1 MPDRD
6 GRDLGTL
13 HPARSSVRRV
23 PVTAGRT
30 PLTENVTAAPVPAAC
45 YVPVIMKWL
54 ALTFAL
60 AVSVLGPFTPAW
72 SQWLSPV
79 DVPQRSPGD
88 LERFDSGIPPI
99 EAPSLFGFLS
109 GMWLD
114 SVPGLGLGVGVQPLH
129 GDRGSTSA
137 ALPGAAQALLGPYR
151 LLDDRGTAIS
161 FDLRLRW
168 PSPVDLAGA
177 GALQPYVAVGPALFL
192 AEPDVSS
199 QILNSRA
206 DTALS
211 LGVRAGAG
219 VTWSFDRTGSFFSEY
234 RFIRG
239 ARESN
244 VLGGRN
250 GASEDPGGFD
260 LLYGVRFRF

>member
-1 MPDRD
+1 
-6 GRDLGTL
+6 
-13 HPARSSVRRV
+13 
-23 PVTAGRT
+23 
-30 PLTENVTAAPVPAAC
+30 
-45 YVPVIMKWL
+45 
-54 ALTFAL
+54 
-60 AVSVLGPFTPAW
+60 
-72 SQWLSPV
+72 
-79 DVPQRSPGD
+79 
-88 LERFDSGIPPI
+88 
-99 EAPSLFGFLS
+99 
-109 GMWLD
+109 MWLD
-114 SVPGLGLGVGVQPLH
+114 SVPGLGLGVGVQPLR
-129 GDRGSTSA
+129 GDGGSGSVA
-137 ALPGAAQALLGPYR
+137 GAPQAGGPYR

-192 AEPDVSS
+192 AEPDMSS

-219 VTWSFDRTGSFFSEY
+219 VTWAFDRHSSFFSEY
-234 RFIRG
+234 RFTRG

-244 VLGGRN
+244 AVGGRN
-250 GASEDPGGFD
+250 GAGEEPVGFD